1 MAIHVEELEKVVGDG
16 QVSSRVDPQ
25 TKVLVMDPAINA
37 QRLRSDPTRM
47 DSMHSNEDI

>member
-37 QRLRSDPTRM
+37 QRLRSEQVELH
-47 DSMHSNEDI
+47 SMRSNEDI